1 MRTFIVATT
10 AAAALCLPVHGGP
23 FDASR
28 VAADAQWLV
37 HLDVQ
42 AFKRSTIGEILL
54 EGGDRFDF
62 DLDELDEIKRELGID
77 PRQDVMSITAY
88 GVSDDF
94 EDGGV
99 IIAVT
104 NEKADEALA
113 RLTTHEDDIRTI
125 ELDGNTVHVLFDGND
140 RHYIHVRDA
149 DRGRRRLVVVSSDK
163 RAMANALEVIDDRA
177 ASLSMGR
184 SSFMGSG
191 PGDDSILFA
200 AAGDVGAFHDIEPA
214 SMILKLSDGFTVD
227 IGEKDGDLVAAAT
240 VSATSD
246 ENAENISSVV
256 EGIIALGLLASQHE
270 PKMRP
275 LKNLVRAIDISA
287 RGRRITVRFRYDT
300 TRLIE
305 HVEEL
310 DGNHHHR
317 DYGRAHSHD
326 HDDDDDDDD

>member
-94 EDGGV
+94 EDDGV

-113 RLTTHEDDIRTI
+113 RLTTHKDVDVRTI

-163 RAMANALEVIDDRA
+163 RAMSNALEVIDDRA
-177 ASLSMGR
+177 ASLSTGR
-184 SSFMGSG
+184 SSLVETG
-191 PGDDSILFA
+191 PGDDSILFV
-200 AAGDVGAFHDIEPA
+200 AAGDVGAFDDLEPA

-227 IGEKDGDLVAAAT
+227 IGEADGDLVAEAT
-240 VSATSD
+240 VDCPQEAASAHRTWSATRT
-246 ENAENISSVV
+246 
-256 EGIIALGLLASQHE
+256 
-270 PKMRP
+270 P
-275 LKNLVRAIDISA
+275 
-287 RGRRITVRFRYDT
+287 
-300 TRLIE
+300 
-305 HVEEL
+305 
-310 DGNHHHR
+310 
-317 DYGRAHSHD
+317 
-326 HDDDDDDDD
+326 